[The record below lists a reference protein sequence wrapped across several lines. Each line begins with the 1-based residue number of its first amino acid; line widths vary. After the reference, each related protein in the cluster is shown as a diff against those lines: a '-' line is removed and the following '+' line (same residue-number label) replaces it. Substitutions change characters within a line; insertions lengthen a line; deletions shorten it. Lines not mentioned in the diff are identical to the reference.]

1 MKTEKRKNS
10 GQSGSSYSE
19 RKITQIKELKTLL
32 WGLDLD
38 EGIRFV
44 VDIAGFEHGAFLF
57 VTKLDDKFC
66 VAIKERVLDKTA
78 NDYVP
83 GAKER
88 WKYFEKAEAAW
99 QFISRYIKPPFE
111 AYYY

>member
-1 MKTEKRKNS
+1 MKSERRKNS
-10 GQSGSSYSE
+10 GAAGSSYSE

-44 VDIAGFEHGAFLF
+44 ADVAGFELGAFLF
-57 VTKLDDKFC
+57 VTKCDDKLC
-66 VAIKERVLDKTA
+66 VAIKERVLDKIA
-78 NDYVP
+78 NEYVP
-83 GAKER
+83 GAKEQ
-88 WKYFEKAEAAW
+88 WKYFETAAAAW
-99 QFISRYIKPPFE
+99 QFISKYLKPPFE